1 MRTMDFKA
9 AVIGAGDGKL
19 KDGEIIAL
27 VSVFNNV
34 DTYGDV
40 VMPGAFK
47 ADLKEWAATGD
58 PIPFIWAHDWS
69 DPFSHVGVVQA
80 ADETEDGLRVRAFIS
95 PEERE
100 SNPKAN
106 QVYRLLKARRV
117 KQFSFAFDV
126 LEGGFGDRDGREV
139 FELRQLKIHE
149 VGPCLLGVNQETEL
163 IAAKAARLAQR
174 PGDTGP
180 EMLTQLKAARDHL
193 AAIVARQEKTEQ
205 PTEPSAEPSAEP
217 SGQVEEP
224 AADDGDPDRAPGED
238 PREDPPAPASKG
250 LSPASAQLLA
260 ECEQAITA

>member
-1 MRTMDFKA
+1 MDFKA
-9 AVIGAGDGKL
+9 AVLGAGDGDL

-47 ADLKEWAATGD
+47 ADLQEWADRGD

-69 DPFSHVGVVQA
+69 DPFAHVGVVKA
-80 ADETEDGLRVRAFIS
+80 ADETDDGLRVRAFIS

-106 QVYRLLKARRV
+106 QVYRLLKNRRV
-117 KQFSFAFDV
+117 TQFSFAFDV
-126 LEGGFGDRDGREV
+126 IEGGFGDRDGREV

-163 IAAKAARLAQR
+163 IAAKAARLASQ

-193 AAIVARQEKTEQ
+193 TAIVARQEFKAEQ
-205 PTEPSAEPSAEP
+205 LTEPLAETSAGTGN
-217 SGQVEEP
+217 GQKSDLP
-224 AADDGDPDRAPGED
+224 NTGDPDRAPGED
-238 PREDPPAPASKG
+238 PREDPPMSARKGLTPASC
-250 LSPASAQLLA
+250 QLLA
-260 ECEQAITA
+260 DIEQALT